1 MNKLI
6 TRGIIE
12 ITLTIVFI
20 LALFYLTPL
29 HTIFQNEASLKAE
42 VASFGVWGPLG
53 IIIFKIIEVI
63 VWFIPGAIPTAVS
76 GYFFGPYYGTLLV
89 LAGETLGAIVL
100 FLAARSFGKRIVFKY
115 IDRQHHEKFDK
126 FFRKKGIYAFAL
138 FKMVPVLPKDV
149 LTIVAGLSRMRLK
162 QFIILNIIFSFPSAF
177 IVAVLGD
184 QLAQFRLMPIIWA
197 VLVIV
202 ASALFLF
209 KFHPRRAYK

>member
-1 MNKLI
+1 MNKII

-20 LALFYLTPL
+20 LALYYLTPL

-76 GYFFGPYYGTLLV
+76 GYFFGPYYGTMLV
-89 LAGETLGAIVL
+89 LLGETIGAIVL
-100 FLAARSFGKRIVFKY
+100 FLVARSFGKRIVFKY
-115 IDRQHHEKFDK
+115 IDREHHEKFDK
-126 FFRKKGIYAFAL
+126 FFRKKGLYAFAL
-138 FKMVPVLPKDV
+138 FKMIPVLPKDV
-149 LTIVAGLSRMRLK
+149 LTIVAGLSRMRLR

-184 QLAQFRLMPIIWA
+184 QLAQFRLMPILWA
-197 VLVIV
+197 ALVIA

-209 KFHPRRAYK
+209 KFKSIRTYK